1 LFNLFPIGVLVV
13 ILGVLSGLDPGEDA
27 GPVLLGSDDGPGDV
41 GPVLPGLDS
50 PDGPGDVGPV
60 LPGLDSP
67 DGPGDVGPV
76 LPGLDSP
83 DGPGDVGPVL
93 PGLDPPDDGP
103 GDVGPVLPGLDS
115 PDDGPGEVSPR
126 EDCAGLLCG
135 GVEEGPLPGAVV
147 PAVVIWTVGTE
158 KAAVTTAAVGL
169 PALDRSV
176 LA

>member
-93 PGLDPPDDGP
+93 PGLD
-103 GDVGPVLPGLDS
+103 S
-115 PDDGPGEVSPR
+115 PDDGPGEVSPM

>member
-1 LFNLFPIGVLVV
+1 MFNLFPIGVLVV

-27 GPVLLGSDDGPGDV
+27 GPVLLGS
-41 GPVLPGLDS
+41 
-50 PDGPGDVGPV
+50 
-60 LPGLDSP
+60 
-67 DGPGDVGPV
+67 
-76 LPGLDSP
+76 
-83 DGPGDVGPVL
+83 
-93 PGLDPPDDGP
+93 DDGP

-169 PALDRSV
+169 PALVRSV